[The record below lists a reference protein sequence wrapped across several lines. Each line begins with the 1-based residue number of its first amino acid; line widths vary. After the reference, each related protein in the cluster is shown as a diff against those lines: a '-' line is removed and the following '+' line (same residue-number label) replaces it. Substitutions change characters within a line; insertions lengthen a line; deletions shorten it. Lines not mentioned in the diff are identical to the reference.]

1 MCSSDLL
8 YRHGIDTSRVSYWI
22 AAHDFVSRYVS
33 PNVGS
38 QWRAEA
44 RVYSDEGDPRAWI
57 DRVLDDE
64 FPLSMFYE
72 ALKKRVAA

>member
-1 MCSSDLL
+1 V
-8 YRHGIDTSRVSYWI
+8 R
-22 AAHDFVSRYVS
+22 

-38 QWRAEA
+38 QWRRESRVVTDEAE
-44 RVYSDEGDPRAWI
+44 PRAWT

-72 ALKKRVAA
+72 TLKKRLAEEPEPVAVS